1 MAMLGGVGK
10 KMGIGL
16 LEALKEHKIIKYNN
30 LKQIL

>member
-16 LEALKEHKIIKYNN
+16 QKALKEHKTIKDNN